1 MAAQIIDGKK
11 IAATIQQELMGRIQ
25 TLKEKGI
32 IPGLATVL
40 VGENPASTIY
50 VQSKTKKCQELGL
63 FSETIRLPQ
72 ETSENTLL
80 QRLHALNADARIHG
94 ILVQLPLPPQIR
106 ERIVIETIAPEKD
119 VDGFH
124 PVTRGRLQ
132 LGEET
137 FAPCTP
143 AGMHEMILRSGF
155 KTSGQ
160 HVVIL
165 GRSQI
170 VGLPLALMLA
180 QKKPRANA
188 TVTICHSATKNLAE
202 ITLRADI
209 LVAAIGRA
217 NFVTADMVREG
228 AVVIDVGIN
237 RVDDPSSP
245 KGYRVVGDVDFERVG
260 EKAAAISP
268 VPGGVGP
275 MTIMMLMQNTVTAAE
290 RLERMMRGE
299 G

>member
-1 MAAQIIDGKK
+1 MEVAAQIIDGKK
-11 IAATIQQELMGRIQ
+11 IAATIQQELGGRIQ
-25 TLKEKGI
+25 RLKEKGI
-32 IPGLATVL
+32 TPGLAALL
-40 VGENPASTIY
+40 VGENPASAIY
-50 VQSKTKKCQELGL
+50 VQSKIKKCQELGL
-63 FSETIRLPQ
+63 FSETTRLP
-72 ETSENTLL
+72 EDTSENTLL
-80 QRLHALNADARIHG
+80 QRLRALNADARING

-106 ERIVIETIAPEKD
+106 ERVVIEAIAPEKD

-143 AGMHEMILRSGF
+143 AGVHELILRSGF
-155 KTSGQ
+155 QISGQ

-180 QKKPRANA
+180 QKNPQANA
-188 TVTICHSATKNLAE
+188 TVTICHSATKNLSA
-202 ITLRADI
+202 ITARADI
-209 LVAAIGRA
+209 LIAAIGRA
-217 NFVTADMVREG
+217 NFVTAEMVREG

-237 RVDDPSSP
+237 RIEDKNSP
-245 KGYRVVGDVDFERVG
+245 KGYRVVGDVDFDRVG
-260 EKAAAISP
+260 EKAAAITP

-275 MTIMMLMQNTVTAAE
+275 MTIIMLMRNTVLAAE
-290 RLERMMRGE
+290 RRGH
-299 G
+299 GA

>member
-11 IAATIQQELMGRIQ
+11 IAATVQQELVERIQ
-25 TLKEKGI
+25 KLKEKRMT
-32 IPGLATVL
+32 PGLAAVL
-40 VGENPASTIY
+40 VGENPASAIY
-50 VQSKTKKCQELGL
+50 VQSKVKKCQELGL
-63 FSETIRLPQ
+63 FSETVRLPQ
-72 ETSENTLL
+72 DVSENTLL
-80 QRLHALNADARIHG
+80 QRLHALNTDARIHG

-106 ERIVIETIAPEKD
+106 ERVVIETIAPEKD

-124 PVTRGRLQ
+124 PVNRGRLQ
-132 LGEET
+132 LGEEA
-137 FAPCTP
+137 FVPCTP
-143 AGMHEMILRSGF
+143 AGVHQMILRSGF

-170 VGLPLALMLA
+170 VGFPLALMLA
-180 QKKPRANA
+180 QKNPQANA
-188 TVTICHSATKNLAE
+188 TVTICHSATKNLSA
-202 ITLRADI
+202 ITTRADI

-237 RVDDPSSP
+237 RVEDKNSP
-245 KGYRVVGDVDFERVG
+245 KGYRVVGDVDFARVG
-260 EKAAAISP
+260 EKAAAITP

-275 MTIMMLMQNTVTAAE
+275 MTIMMLMQNTILAAE
-290 RLERMMRGE
+290 RG